1 MIKLN
6 KTHQKLTLS
15 VLFLVAL
22 ISNKSEAQITT
33 ITPNPNDTRVITT
46 GVPFLL
52 IATDARA
59 AGMGDMGVA
68 TSVDAYSQQWNPSK
82 YAFSEAKSGFA
93 IGYTPYLSKLVN
105 DIFIGNFTYFNRLNE
120 RSAFAASFRYFGLG
134 EIELR
139 ETEISEPLIVKPN
152 ELTFD
157 VSYSLRLSDQFS
169 MGVALRYLRSDLKIQ
184 TFDPDAKA
192 AGSYGVDIS
201 GYYQSEE
208 EAYSDFNGRWRGGF
222 AIQNLGPKIKYDEG
236 GTENFLPT
244 NLRLGGGF
252 DFIFDQYNRINVTA
266 EVTKLLVPTPPIIG
280 DEYNYFDNNSDN
292 TFNEDDGDFL
302 YNDVNNDGM
311 FGVGDYT
318 DINDNGVYDDGDTKL
333 DANPIRNDVIIQG
346 QSQDVNF
353 MSGVFQSFND
363 APGGLSE
370 ELDEFTWALGAEY
383 VYQDSFALRAG
394 YFNENEFKGARKFFS
409 LGAGFKYTTIDI
421 DLSYL
426 FSASKV
432 QSPLENT
439 LRFSLSFNI
448 GDGEYTEY

>member
-1 MIKLN
+1 MTKFK
-6 KTHQKLTLS
+6 KTHKTLGL
-15 VLFLVAL
+15 VLVCFMSL
-22 ISNKSEAQITT
+22 ISNKTEAQTT
-33 ITPNPNDTRVITT
+33 IIADDDTRVITT

-59 AGMGDMGVA
+59 ASMGDMGVA
-68 TSVDAYSQQWNPSK
+68 TSTDAYSQQWNPSK

-93 IGYTPYLSKLVN
+93 VGYTPYLSKLVN
-105 DIFIGNFTYFNRLNE
+105 DIFIGNITYFNRLNE

-139 ETEISEPLIVKPN
+139 ENEFSEPLIVKPN

-184 TFDPDAKA
+184 SFDPDAKA

-236 GTENFLPT
+236 GRPNFLPT

-266 EVTKLLVPTPPIIG
+266 EVTKLLVPTPPILG
-280 DEYNYFDNNSDN
+280 KETVF
-292 TFNEDDGDFL
+292 EDLNGNGTYEMGEDTL
-302 YNDVNNDGM
+302 ISE
-311 FGVGDYT
+311 T
-318 DINDNGVYDDGDTKL
+318 D
-333 DANPIRNDVIIQG
+333 RVILEG

-363 APGGLSE
+363 APGGFSE

-383 VYQDSFALRAG
+383 LYQDSFALRAG